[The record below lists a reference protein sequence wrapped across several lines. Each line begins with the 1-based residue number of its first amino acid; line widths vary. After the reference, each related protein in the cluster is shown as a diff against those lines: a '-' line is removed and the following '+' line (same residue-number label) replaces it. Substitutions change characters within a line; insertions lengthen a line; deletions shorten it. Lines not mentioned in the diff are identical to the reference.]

1 MKVFVLLG
9 VVLAA
14 ALPVGQGKGQGRPQP
29 RACTHF
35 DIKGTLQS
43 FSATKFALKPTR
55 KKDGTE
61 ALTIALTPTTSVFW
75 TSRGTLA
82 GPSVGERAWA
92 KGKRCG
98 TAYTATWVLVS
109 APQ

>member
-1 MKVFVLLG
+1 MKVLLLIA

-14 ALPVGQGKGQGRPQP
+14 GLPVGQGKGQGRPKP
-29 RACTHF
+29 PGCSHF

-43 FSATKFALKPTR
+43 FSATKFALKPAR
-55 KKDGTE
+55 KKDGTA

>member
-1 MKVFVLLG
+1 MKVFALIA

-14 ALPVGQGKGQGRPQP
+14 GLPLGQAKGQRP
-29 RACTHF
+29 ACSHF

-43 FSATKFALKPTR
+43 FSASKFALKPTR
-55 KKDGTE
+55 KKDGTA

-75 TSRGTLA
+75 TGRGTLA
-82 GPSVGERAWA
+82 GPSVGEGAWA

-109 APQ
+109 ARQ